1 MQFISKKASFVILGI
16 SALICAKALFS
27 FFNDPEGTNLL
38 VTVGMA
44 LIIFFLSLTPYL
56 FRLQISEFKKF
67 LVAILAQG
75 ALVVLFYFLLK

>member
-1 MQFISKKASFVILGI
+1 MSKKASLI
-16 SALICAKALFS
+16 ALAVTSLVCSKVLFS
-27 FFNDPEGTNLL
+27 LFNDPEGTNLL